1 MNQTTK
7 SLNIKQEP
15 FLSKSHNLV
24 SHMQTQSST
33 YFLSTSQQPSHDQ
46 FCKTSQQHSN
56 SILNLDHLLINN
68 DTSGS
73 DLNLL
78 STQNDFSIAQDSDVL
93 FNESMLDEILNS
105 ALKNQESNQNL
116 LSNMYNNMMDS
127 LDT

>member
-1 MNQTTK
+1 
-7 SLNIKQEP
+7 
-15 FLSKSHNLV
+15 
-24 SHMQTQSST
+24 MQTQSST